1 MSERRLNARLVLFV
15 VKGSEPSVMVSGV
28 VETTLA
34 VVAALSFDVE
44 SAVAFMY
51 VYADLVQHTY
61 AASTVSR
68 DMFSQQVSKR
78 AEEVQEVSVR
88 DTEAEEHDYAVFSD
102 HRQAVRT
109 SCREEC
115 HRRSTRQ
122 AT

>member
-1 MSERRLNARLVLFV
+1 MSERHLNARLVLFV
-15 VKGSEPSVMVSGV
+15 VKGSEPSVVVSGA

-34 VVAALSFDVE
+34 VVTALSFDVE

-78 AEEVQEVSVR
+78 AEEVHEVPVR
-88 DTEAEEHDYAVFSD
+88 DTEAEEHDYAMFAV
-102 HRQAVRT
+102 HRLPVR
-109 SCREEC
+109 SHREDC
-115 HRRSTRQ
+115 HRRPTRQ
-122 AT
+122 VT